1 MSYFKNHWK
10 AYEINASKKEK
21 ENTLIGVGIIAAGE
35 GHRLREE
42 GIQVSKPLVQ
52 INGTPI
58 IKRIIDITRNTG
70 KSSITCIINEKSEEL
85 ENFLLKYS
93 RTNPINLI
101 VKSTPS
107 SLHSLYQLN
116 RFLSGPFLLTT
127 ADSVFLESEF
137 KSFMNYG
144 MNLKDADGVIAVTDF
159 IDDEK
164 PLYADIDEND
174 KIINFKDSNDGY
186 DFVTGGLYL
195 FKTDIQ
201 KEIDEAVKSGV
212 VRLRNFLRFLIQ
224 KDFRLYAYPFSKII
238 DVDHMNDIK
247 IAEEFLNSNLSD
259 IKDRI

>member
-1 MSYFKNHWK
+1 MDL
-10 AYEINASKKEK
+10 A
-21 ENTLIGVGIIAAGE
+21 IIAAGE
-35 GHRLREE
+35 GLRLKEE
-42 GIQVSKPLVQ
+42 GIQVPKPLVQ

-85 ENFLLKYS
+85 ETFLLKFS

-116 RFLSGPFLLTT
+116 RFLSAPFLLTT

-137 KSFMNYG
+137 KSFVNYG

-164 PLYADIDEND
+164 PLYVNVDERNKINDFKDEND
-174 KIINFKDSNDGY
+174 GY
-186 DFVTGGLYL
+186 EFVTGGLYL

-201 KEIDEAVKSGV
+201 KEIDEAINSGV
-212 VRLRNFLRFLIQ
+212 TRLRNFLRFLIQ

-238 DVDHMNDIK
+238 DVDHKSDIEK
-247 IAEEFLNSNLSD
+247 AEEFLNSNLSD
-259 IKDRI
+259 VKECK

>member
-1 MSYFKNHWK
+1 MDF
-10 AYEINASKKEK
+10 A
-21 ENTLIGVGIIAAGE
+21 IIAAGE
-35 GHRLREE
+35 GLRLQEE
-42 GIQVSKPLVQ
+42 GIQVPKPLVTC
-52 INGTPI
+52 NGVPLI
-58 IKRIIDITRNTG
+58 QRIINIIRNTG

-85 ENFLLKYS
+85 ETFLLKYS
-93 RTNPINLI
+93 RTNPVNLI

-116 RFLSGPFLLTT
+116 RFLSAPFLLTT

-137 KSFMNYG
+137 KSFVNYG

-164 PLYADIDEND
+164 PLYADIDENNR
-174 KIINFKDSNDGY
+174 ITNFKDSNDGY
-186 DFVTGGLYL
+186 EFVTGGLYL

-201 KEIDEAVKSGV
+201 KEIEEAVNSGV

-238 DVDHMNDIK
+238 DVDHMSDIK

-259 IKDRI
+259 IKERK